1 MKKHQIVLASTA
13 GFLLLVCVALG
24 IVCNNPQ
31 ASEAFATSFSRWW
44 VTFWGNVFGVL
55 PFSAYELFLICAIV
69 GLVVAVVFLVR
80 LVKGRRWSKLTT
92 LLLALTV
99 GVLGFVNVYT
109 ATASVCYNRANLPSQ
124 VYTTYTQQD
133 VTYQEVLQL
142 ANDFVDEL
150 NNAYLQTEH
159 DETGNVVFPFS
170 FQELCQMLNLEYQRL
185 DGNYFSNYQ
194 PNAKRIANKTI
205 MSHLHIVGVFFAP
218 FGEVNVSGNEN
229 SMYLPFTLAHEMAH
243 SKGVMRES
251 DANKVATYVLL
262 TSQNVY
268 LRYSALVHCMNEV
281 LHLVKLF
288 PNSQADYSALCNKV
302 EKGVFVELENYRKFY
317 EKYSLLDDVGE
328 FFNDLY
334 LKLQKQE
341 GTGSYNDDLKTE
353 DTGNVDNDGNN
364 IVVVINFSDT
374 QNSIIM
380 LHKRALLKTNQ

>member
-1 MKKHQIVLASTA
+1 MKKHQIVLASIVMV
-13 GFLLLVCVALG
+13 LLLVCVALG

-31 ASEAFATSFSRWW
+31 ASETFATSFSRWW
-44 VTFWGNVFGVL
+44 VKFWGNIFGAI

-69 GLVVAVVFLVR
+69 GLVVLVVFLVR
-80 LVKGRRWSKLTT
+80 YVKRCKWSKLTT
-92 LLLALTV
+92 LLLSLTV
-99 GVLGFVNVYT
+99 GVLCFVNVYT

-124 VYTTYTQQD
+124 VYTTYKQQD
-133 VTYQEVLQL
+133 VTYEEVLQI

-150 NNAYLQTEH
+150 NTAYMQTEH
-159 DETGNVVFPFS
+159 DEVGNVVFPFS
-170 FQELCQMLNLEYQRL
+170 FQQLGQMLNTEYQRL
-185 DGNYFSNYQ
+185 DDNYFSDYQ
-194 PNAKRIANKTI
+194 PNAKRIVNKTI

-251 DANKVATYVLL
+251 DANKVATYILL

-268 LRYSALVHCMNEV
+268 LRYSALVHCMYEV
-281 LHLVKLF
+281 LHLVKVF
-288 PNSQADYSALCNKV
+288 PNSQADYSAICAKV
-302 EKGVFVELENYRKFY
+302 DKGVFVELENYRKFY

-334 LKLQKQE
+334 LKLQNQS

-374 QNSIIM
+374 QNSVIM
-380 LHKRALLKTNQ
+380 LHKRGLLKSC